1 MKLGEKV
8 VRMPETFRDYGEES
22 RTPRAVAGRVT
33 YIHPKGRFH
42 MVEFE
47 TPRRGAAGML
57 SGGGGPMTQDLC
69 GKCAA
74 ELRAAG
80 GEIKRIAGRVD
91 QKVTCARCGRR
102 RYGASFEVK
111 KPPEK

>member
-8 VRMPETFRDYGEES
+8 VQMPETFRDYGEES

-47 TPRRGAAGML
+47 TPGGA
-57 SGGGGPMTQDLC
+57 
-69 GKCAA
+69 
-74 ELRAAG
+74 LRECFLG
-80 GEIKRIAGRVD
+80 VGDR
-91 QKVTCARCGRR
+91 
-102 RYGASFEVK
+102 
-111 KPPEK
+111 

>member
-1 MKLGEKV
+1 MKVGEKV

-47 TPRRGAAGML
+47 TPGGA
-57 SGGGGPMTQDLC
+57 
-69 GKCAA
+69 
-74 ELRAAG
+74 LRECFLG
-80 GEIKRIAGRVD
+80 VGDR
-91 QKVTCARCGRR
+91 
-102 RYGASFEVK
+102 
-111 KPPEK
+111 

>member
-8 VRMPETFRDYGEES
+8 VRMPETFWDYGEES

-47 TPRRGAAGML
+47 TPGGA
-57 SGGGGPMTQDLC
+57 
-69 GKCAA
+69 
-74 ELRAAG
+74 LRECFLG
-80 GEIKRIAGRVD
+80 VGDR
-91 QKVTCARCGRR
+91 
-102 RYGASFEVK
+102 
-111 KPPEK
+111 

>member
-47 TPRRGAAGML
+47 PPGGA
-57 SGGGGPMTQDLC
+57 
-69 GKCAA
+69 
-74 ELRAAG
+74 LRECFLG
-80 GEIKRIAGRVD
+80 VGDR
-91 QKVTCARCGRR
+91 
-102 RYGASFEVK
+102 
-111 KPPEK
+111 

>member
-47 TPRRGAAGML
+47 TP
-57 SGGGGPMTQDLC
+57 GGV
-69 GKCAA
+69 
-74 ELRAAG
+74 LRECFLG
-80 GEIKRIAGRVD
+80 VGDR
-91 QKVTCARCGRR
+91 
-102 RYGASFEVK
+102 
-111 KPPEK
+111 

>member
-33 YIHPKGRFH
+33 YIHPEGRFH

-47 TPRRGAAGML
+47 TPGGA
-57 SGGGGPMTQDLC
+57 
-69 GKCAA
+69 
-74 ELRAAG
+74 LRECFLG
-80 GEIKRIAGRVD
+80 VGDR
-91 QKVTCARCGRR
+91 
-102 RYGASFEVK
+102 
-111 KPPEK
+111 

>member
-22 RTPRAVAGRVT
+22 RTPRSVAGRVT

-47 TPRRGAAGML
+47 TPGGA
-57 SGGGGPMTQDLC
+57 
-69 GKCAA
+69 
-74 ELRAAG
+74 LRECFLG
-80 GEIKRIAGRVD
+80 VGDR
-91 QKVTCARCGRR
+91 
-102 RYGASFEVK
+102 
-111 KPPEK
+111 

>member
-22 RTPRAVAGRVT
+22 RKPRAVAGRVT

-47 TPRRGAAGML
+47 TPGGA
-57 SGGGGPMTQDLC
+57 
-69 GKCAA
+69 
-74 ELRAAG
+74 LRECFLG
-80 GEIKRIAGRVD
+80 VGDR
-91 QKVTCARCGRR
+91 
-102 RYGASFEVK
+102 
-111 KPPEK
+111 

>member
-42 MVEFE
+42 MVELE
-47 TPRRGAAGML
+47 TPGGA
-57 SGGGGPMTQDLC
+57 
-69 GKCAA
+69 
-74 ELRAAG
+74 LRECFLG
-80 GEIKRIAGRVD
+80 VGDR
-91 QKVTCARCGRR
+91 
-102 RYGASFEVK
+102 
-111 KPPEK
+111 

>member
-8 VRMPETFRDYGEES
+8 VRMPETFRDYGAES

-47 TPRRGAAGML
+47 TPGGA
-57 SGGGGPMTQDLC
+57 
-69 GKCAA
+69 
-74 ELRAAG
+74 LRECFLG
-80 GEIKRIAGRVD
+80 VGDR
-91 QKVTCARCGRR
+91 
-102 RYGASFEVK
+102 
-111 KPPEK
+111 

>member
-47 TPRRGAAGML
+47 TPGGA
-57 SGGGGPMTQDLC
+57 
-69 GKCAA
+69 
-74 ELRAAG
+74 LRECFLG
-80 GEIKRIAGRVD
+80 VWDR
-91 QKVTCARCGRR
+91 
-102 RYGASFEVK
+102 
-111 KPPEK
+111 

>member
-47 TPRRGAAGML
+47 TPGGA
-57 SGGGGPMTQDLC
+57 
-69 GKCAA
+69 
-74 ELRAAG
+74 LRECFLG
-80 GEIKRIAGRVD
+80 VGD
-91 QKVTCARCGRR
+91 
-102 RYGASFEVK
+102 
-111 KPPEK
+111 

>member
-33 YIHPKGRFH
+33 YIHPKGSFH

-47 TPRRGAAGML
+47 TPGGA
-57 SGGGGPMTQDLC
+57 
-69 GKCAA
+69 
-74 ELRAAG
+74 LRECFLG
-80 GEIKRIAGRVD
+80 VGDR
-91 QKVTCARCGRR
+91 
-102 RYGASFEVK
+102 
-111 KPPEK
+111 

>member
-22 RTPRAVAGRVT
+22 RTPRAVAGRLT

-47 TPRRGAAGML
+47 TPGGA
-57 SGGGGPMTQDLC
+57 
-69 GKCAA
+69 
-74 ELRAAG
+74 LRECFLG
-80 GEIKRIAGRVD
+80 VGDR
-91 QKVTCARCGRR
+91 
-102 RYGASFEVK
+102 
-111 KPPEK
+111 

>member
-8 VRMPETFRDYGEES
+8 VRMPETFRDYGEEG

-47 TPRRGAAGML
+47 T
-57 SGGGGPMTQDLC
+57 SGG
-69 GKCAA
+69 A
-74 ELRAAG
+74 LRECFLG
-80 GEIKRIAGRVD
+80 VGDR
-91 QKVTCARCGRR
+91 
-102 RYGASFEVK
+102 
-111 KPPEK
+111 

>member
-47 TPRRGAAGML
+47 T
-57 SGGGGPMTQDLC
+57 SGG
-69 GKCAA
+69 A
-74 ELRAAG
+74 LRECFLG
-80 GEIKRIAGRVD
+80 VGDR
-91 QKVTCARCGRR
+91 
-102 RYGASFEVK
+102 
-111 KPPEK
+111 

>member
-22 RTPRAVAGRVT
+22 WTPRAVAGRVT

-47 TPRRGAAGML
+47 TPGGA
-57 SGGGGPMTQDLC
+57 
-69 GKCAA
+69 
-74 ELRAAG
+74 LRECFLG
-80 GEIKRIAGRVD
+80 VGDR
-91 QKVTCARCGRR
+91 
-102 RYGASFEVK
+102 
-111 KPPEK
+111 

>member
-47 TPRRGAAGML
+47 TPSGA
-57 SGGGGPMTQDLC
+57 
-69 GKCAA
+69 
-74 ELRAAG
+74 LRECFLG
-80 GEIKRIAGRVD
+80 VGDR
-91 QKVTCARCGRR
+91 
-102 RYGASFEVK
+102 
-111 KPPEK
+111 

>member
-8 VRMPETFRDYGEES
+8 VRMPEIFRDYGEES

-47 TPRRGAAGML
+47 TPGGA
-57 SGGGGPMTQDLC
+57 
-69 GKCAA
+69 
-74 ELRAAG
+74 LRECFLG
-80 GEIKRIAGRVD
+80 VGDR
-91 QKVTCARCGRR
+91 
-102 RYGASFEVK
+102 
-111 KPPEK
+111 

>member
-47 TPRRGAAGML
+47 TPGWA
-57 SGGGGPMTQDLC
+57 
-69 GKCAA
+69 
-74 ELRAAG
+74 LRECFLG
-80 GEIKRIAGRVD
+80 VGDR
-91 QKVTCARCGRR
+91 
-102 RYGASFEVK
+102 
-111 KPPEK
+111 

>member
-47 TPRRGAAGML
+47 TPGGA
-57 SGGGGPMTQDLC
+57 
-69 GKCAA
+69 
-74 ELRAAG
+74 LRDCFLG
-80 GEIKRIAGRVD
+80 VGDR
-91 QKVTCARCGRR
+91 
-102 RYGASFEVK
+102 
-111 KPPEK
+111 

>member
-33 YIHPKGRFH
+33 YIHPKRRFH

-47 TPRRGAAGML
+47 TPGGA
-57 SGGGGPMTQDLC
+57 
-69 GKCAA
+69 
-74 ELRAAG
+74 LRECFLG
-80 GEIKRIAGRVD
+80 VGDR
-91 QKVTCARCGRR
+91 
-102 RYGASFEVK
+102 
-111 KPPEK
+111 

>member
-33 YIHPKGRFH
+33 YIHPKGRVH

-47 TPRRGAAGML
+47 TPGGA
-57 SGGGGPMTQDLC
+57 
-69 GKCAA
+69 
-74 ELRAAG
+74 LRECFLG
-80 GEIKRIAGRVD
+80 VGDR
-91 QKVTCARCGRR
+91 
-102 RYGASFEVK
+102 
-111 KPPEK
+111 

>member
-47 TPRRGAAGML
+47 TPGGA
-57 SGGGGPMTQDLC
+57 
-69 GKCAA
+69 
-74 ELRAAG
+74 LRECFLG
-80 GEIKRIAGRVD
+80 VGDR
-91 QKVTCARCGRR
+91 
-102 RYGASFEVK
+102 
-111 KPPEK
+111 

>member
-47 TPRRGAAGML
+47 TPGGAL
-57 SGGGGPMTQDLC
+57 RECFLGGGD
-69 GKCAA
+69 
-74 ELRAAG
+74 R
-80 GEIKRIAGRVD
+80 
-91 QKVTCARCGRR
+91 
-102 RYGASFEVK
+102 
-111 KPPEK
+111 

>member
-22 RTPRAVAGRVT
+22 RTPRAVAGRIT

-47 TPRRGAAGML
+47 TPGGA
-57 SGGGGPMTQDLC
+57 
-69 GKCAA
+69 
-74 ELRAAG
+74 LRECFLG
-80 GEIKRIAGRVD
+80 VGDR
-91 QKVTCARCGRR
+91 
-102 RYGASFEVK
+102 
-111 KPPEK
+111 

>member
-22 RTPRAVAGRVT
+22 RTPRAVAGRAT

-47 TPRRGAAGML
+47 TPGGA
-57 SGGGGPMTQDLC
+57 
-69 GKCAA
+69 
-74 ELRAAG
+74 LRECFLG
-80 GEIKRIAGRVD
+80 VGDR
-91 QKVTCARCGRR
+91 
-102 RYGASFEVK
+102 
-111 KPPEK
+111 

>member
-42 MVEFE
+42 MVW
-47 TPRRGAAGML
+47 
-57 SGGGGPMTQDLC
+57 S
-69 GKCAA
+69 
-74 ELRAAG
+74 LRPP
-80 GEIKRIAGRVD
+80 AGR
-91 QKVTCARCGRR
+91 CGNAFWGWGTDDAGSLRQVRR
-102 RYGASFEVK
+102 
-111 KPPEK
+111 

>member
-33 YIHPKGRFH
+33 YIHPRGRFH

-47 TPRRGAAGML
+47 TP
-57 SGGGGPMTQDLC
+57 GGV
-69 GKCAA
+69 
-74 ELRAAG
+74 LRECFLG
-80 GEIKRIAGRVD
+80 VGDR
-91 QKVTCARCGRR
+91 
-102 RYGASFEVK
+102 
-111 KPPEK
+111 

>member
-8 VRMPETFRDYGEES
+8 VRMPETFRDYGEEN

-47 TPRRGAAGML
+47 TPGGA
-57 SGGGGPMTQDLC
+57 
-69 GKCAA
+69 
-74 ELRAAG
+74 LRECFLG
-80 GEIKRIAGRVD
+80 VGDR
-91 QKVTCARCGRR
+91 
-102 RYGASFEVK
+102 
-111 KPPEK
+111 